1 MLAYIKG
8 TLEIKTKGYI
18 VVESN
23 GIGYKIF
30 MPETAI
36 TKLGNIGE
44 TIQIHTFMKVREDDI
59 SLYGFLT
66 NEELRMFELLLSVSG
81 IGAKGALT
89 ILSNITPSQFA
100 LAVISDD
107 VGILKKLPGIG
118 AKTAQRTI
126 LELKDKLKK
135 EQEITIVEGKE
146 ENSLKNATILDDEKV
161 SEAISALQV
170 LGYSKREIT
179 VALEK
184 VDLSSL
190 SVEDI
195 IRKALGNLAKGI

>member
-1 MLAYIKG
+1 MLAYVKG
-8 TLEIKTKGYI
+8 SLEIKTKGYI
-18 VVESN
+18 VVETN

-30 MPETAI
+30 MPESTI
-36 TKLGNIGE
+36 EKLGAVGE
-44 TIQIHTFMKVREDDI
+44 KIKIFTFMRVREDDV

-100 LAVISDD
+100 LAVISND
-107 VGILKKLPGIG
+107 VGMLKKLPGIG
-118 AKTAQRTI
+118 PKTAQRTI

-135 EQEITIVEGKE
+135 EQEIAVSTE
-146 ENSLKNATILDDEKV
+146 EESSFQEAILEDEKV
-161 SEAISALQV
+161 SEAVSALQV
-170 LGYSKREIT
+170 LGYSKKEI
-179 VALEK
+179 VQALEK
-184 VDLSSL
+184 VDMKSL

-195 IRKALGNLAKGI
+195 IRKGLSNLAK